1 MRRLAAV
8 VIAAAALLALPA
20 PAAAQVGSG
29 EGPLRLA
36 PVGEFTQPV
45 AVTSAPGFPRLLFV
59 VEQAGTVRVLYRGK
73 LLPRPFLDI
82 RSQTICGSDPGGC
95 GEQGLLAIAFPRDY
109 KKSRRF
115 YAYFTGAD
123 GDNRVVELRRS
134 RKRPAQA
141 LTGSQRLVLRLPHPS
156 FENHNGGGL
165 QFRGSKELFITTG
178 DGGLAGDPSNNA
190 QNPNSLLGKI
200 LRINPQRARSGR
212 AYRVPRSNPFVGRR
226 GHDAIF
232 SLGLRNPFRLS
243 LEIRKGPDRI
253 LIGDVGQHRYEEI
266 NYVSLPVARGG
277 NFGWDAYEGAA
288 TYDCEPAVCPLS
300 GTPAPPEVLPP
311 IFNYG
316 HPAYAAPDGP
326 SGCSVTSGVVVRDE
340 SLGPLFGRALFADFC
355 EGLIRSLIPR
365 LTGARDEG
373 PTGLTLPAV
382 SSFGE
387 SLDGRVFVTSLD
399 GGVFRIA
406 PG

>member
-1 MRRLAAV
+1 MRRLAAAV
-8 VIAAAALLALPA
+8 VAAAALLALPA

-36 PVGEFTQPV
+36 PLGNFNRPV
-45 AVTSAPGFPRLLFV
+45 QVTSAPGFPKLLFV
-59 VEQAGTVRVLYRGK
+59 VEQGGVVRVLHRGE
-73 LLPRPFLDI
+73 LLPQPFLDI
-82 RSQTICGSDPGGC
+82 SRQTICGFDPGSC

-109 KKSRRF
+109 RESRRF

-123 GDNRVVELRRS
+123 GDNRVVEFRRS
-134 RKRPAQA
+134 RERPAQA
-141 LTGSQRLVLRLPHPS
+141 LPGSQRLVLRLPHPTY
-156 FENHNGGGL
+156 ENHNGGGL
-165 QFRGSKELFITTG
+165 QFHGSRELFITTG
-178 DGGLAGDPSNNA
+178 DGGLGGDPSNNA

-212 AYRVPRSNPFVGRR
+212 PYRVPRSNPFVGRP

-243 LEIRKGPDRI
+243 IEIRNGPDRI
-253 LIGDVGQHRYEEI
+253 LIGDVGQRRYEEI
-266 NYVSLPVARGG
+266 NYVSLPVALGG

-288 TYDCEPAVCPLS
+288 TYDCGSDCPLA
-300 GTPAPPEVLPP
+300 GTPPPPGVLPP

-316 HPAYAAPDGP
+316 HPAYAAPGGP
-326 SGCSVTSGVVVRDE
+326 SGCSVTSGVIVRDE
-340 SLGPLFGRALFADFC
+340 SLAPLFGRALFADFC
-355 EGLIRSLIPR
+355 EGMIRSLIPR
-365 LTGARDEG
+365 LTGAQDEG

-382 SSFGE
+382 TSFGE